1 MIFKY
6 LTKSFYINLSII
18 FLIFFLDRASKLY
31 VIYLD
36 KKNLNSKLFSSE
48 FLNIDLI
55 WNEGIAFGLFSFNQN
70 NLGSDI
76 FNSAYL
82 NIVLIWNKGI
92 AFGLFSFNESHLY
105 NILSLIISIIVVILV
120 IMSLKSHGFKR
131 YSLLMIVGGALGN
144 LHDRIFFN
152 AVPDFIDFH
161 IGNFHWFI
169 FNVSDIFITL
179 GVISMIVLELADN
192 KTEETK

>member
-1 MIFKY
+1 MIFKF
-6 LTKSFYINLSII
+6 LSKNFYISFSIVA
-18 FLIFFLDRASKLY
+18 LIYFLDRLSKIY
-31 VIYLD
+31 VIQLD
-36 KKNLNSKLFSSE
+36 K
-48 FLNIDLI
+48 
-55 WNEGIAFGLFSFNQN
+55 N

-92 AFGLFSFNESHLY
+92 AFGLLSFSESYLY
-105 NILSLIISIIVVILV
+105 NIISLIIAIIIIVLI
-120 IMSLKSHGFKR
+120 IMSLKSQGLKR

-144 LHDRIFFN
+144 LHDRLFFN

-179 GVISMIVLELADN
+179 GVISMIVLELFDN
-192 KTEETK
+192 KNEKNNNDKKY

>member
-1 MIFKY
+1 MILKFFNKN
-6 LTKSFYINLSII
+6 FYISFSIVA
-18 FLIFFLDRASKLY
+18 LIYFLDRVTK
-31 VIYLD
+31 IYIIQLD
-36 KKNLNSKLFSSE
+36 K
-48 FLNIDLI
+48 
-55 WNEGIAFGLFSFNQN
+55 N

-92 AFGLFSFNESHLY
+92 AFGLLSFSESYLY
-105 NILSLIISIIVVILV
+105 NIISLIIAIIIIVLV
-120 IMSLKSHGFKR
+120 IMSLKSQGFKR

-144 LHDRIFFN
+144 LHDRFFFN

-179 GVISMIVLELADN
+179 GVIGMIVLELFNN
-192 KTEETK
+192 KNEKI

>member
-1 MIFKY
+1 MMFKF
-6 LTKSFYINLSII
+6 LSKNFYISFSIVT
-18 FLIFFLDRASKLY
+18 LIYFLDRLTKIF
-31 VIYLD
+31 VIQLD
-36 KKNLNSKLFSSE
+36 K
-48 FLNIDLI
+48 
-55 WNEGIAFGLFSFNQN
+55 N

-82 NIVLIWNKGI
+82 NIALIWNKGI
-92 AFGLFSFNESHLY
+92 AFGLFSFNEVHLY
-105 NILSLIISIIVVILV
+105 NILSLIISIIIVILV

-131 YSLLMIVGGALGN
+131 YSLLIIVGGALGN

-161 IGNFHWFI
+161 VGNFHWFI

-179 GVISMIVLELADN
+179 GVISMIVVELTDN
-192 KTEETK
+192 SIEKTK

>member
-1 MIFKY
+1 MIFKF
-6 LTKSFYINLSII
+6 LSKNFYISFSIVA
-18 FLIFFLDRASKLY
+18 LIYFLDRLSKIF
-31 VIYLD
+31 VIQLD
-36 KKNLNSKLFSSE
+36 K
-48 FLNIDLI
+48 
-55 WNEGIAFGLFSFNQN
+55 N

-92 AFGLFSFNESHLY
+92 AFGLLSFNESYLY
-105 NILSLIISIIVVILV
+105 NIISLIIAIIIIVLV
-120 IMSLKSHGFKR
+120 IMSLKSQGFKR

-161 IGNFHWFI
+161 VENFHWFI

-179 GVISMIVLELADN
+179 GVINMIIFELLN
-192 KTEETK
+192 KENEDK

>member
-1 MIFKY
+1 MIFKF
-6 LTKSFYINLSII
+6 LSKNFYIRFSIV
-18 FLIFFLDRASKLY
+18 FLIYFLDRLSKIY
-31 VIYLD
+31 VIQLD
-36 KKNLNSKLFSSE
+36 K
-48 FLNIDLI
+48 
-55 WNEGIAFGLFSFNQN
+55 N

-92 AFGLFSFNESHLY
+92 AFGLLSFSESYLY
-105 NILSLIISIIVVILV
+105 NIISLIIAIIIVVLI
-120 IMSLKSHGFKR
+120 IMSLKNQGFRR
-131 YSLLMIVGGALGN
+131 YSLLIIVGGALGN
-144 LHDRIFFN
+144 LHDRFFFN

-179 GVISMIVLELADN
+179 GVISMIVLELFDN
-192 KTEETK
+192 KNKKI